1 VSDEFFAATTLVYRT
16 GRPTPEANMKRTI
29 VVALLIGL
37 IGVFFAFTRPGRAVA
52 DASSPVPVAKKC
64 GFDSDC
70 PYGKCS
76 GGQCGAC
83 GFDSDCKGWGKCS
96 KGQCGSCGFDSDC
109 GSFGPCSS
117 GHCAKSPW

>member
-1 VSDEFFAATTLVYRT
+1 
-16 GRPTPEANMKRTI
+16 MKRTI
-29 VVALLIGL
+29 LLGLLVVLA
-37 IGVFFAFTRPGRAVA
+37 VFFVAVA
-52 DASSPVPVAKKC
+52 RQRAARAGDAPAAVPMAKKC

-70 PYGKCS
+70 PYGKCG

-96 KGQCGSCGFDSDC
+96 GGQCGACNFDSDC
-109 GSFGPCSS
+109 KGFGSCSG